1 MVNLSLKNMRIM
13 LLQSVMQV
21 TQKKFEFFQQQ

>member
-1 MVNLSLKNMRIM
+1 MVNLSLKNMGIM